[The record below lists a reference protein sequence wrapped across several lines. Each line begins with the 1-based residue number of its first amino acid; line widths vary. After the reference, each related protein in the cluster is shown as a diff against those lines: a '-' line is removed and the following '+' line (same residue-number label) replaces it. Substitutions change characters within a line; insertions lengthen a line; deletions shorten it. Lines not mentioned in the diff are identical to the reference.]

1 MAINILGINH
11 KTTPIDVREKLVF
24 DKKSVSQ
31 ALNDIR
37 KIKGVNGVVLLST
50 CNRTEIYTENE
61 KDNSQVLAW
70 LSNQHSQ
77 DDISPYVYNH
87 SGENAIKH
95 LFNVTSG
102 IDSMV
107 IGENEI
113 LGQVKHAFKV
123 ADSEKTINPPL
134 KRLFEY
140 SFYVAKQVRTDT
152 DIGANPVSFMFTAMS
167 LIKKI
172 FSELDSKRAT
182 VLGSGH
188 MSQLAL
194 KYLQSHGINNIR
206 LTNHSPEKGKKIAL
220 ENGCV
225 YSKIQYLGN
234 LISTSDIIISSTSSS
249 TPVIGKG
256 LIESCI
262 KTSSSLPIVII
273 DLGVPRDVEPEIAT
287 LDNVFLYSVDD
298 LGKVIKNNFKIREKA
313 LKEANKIIDY
323 KINEFK
329 HWLDINES
337 NNLIKSY
344 RTFVDDITHGA
355 VIKAKNQI
363 ESGKDIEECLLQLAE
378 SLKNKLTHETTSKIK
393 EVLPLLDEST
403 TKKAHDIFKKK

>member
-1 MAINILGINH
+1 
-11 KTTPIDVREKLVF
+11 
-24 DKKSVSQ
+24 
-31 ALNDIR
+31 
-37 KIKGVNGVVLLST
+37 
-50 CNRTEIYTENE
+50 
-61 KDNSQVLAW
+61 
-70 LSNQHSQ
+70 
-77 DDISPYVYNH
+77 
-87 SGENAIKH
+87 
-95 LFNVTSG
+95 VTSG